1 MPKCTCLLAVVLSS
15 LPGTACVNLPV
26 IGSNIIPDGAPLSPI
41 SADFIFTL
49 EWLFNSYV
57 TLRILPSDTAID
69 TADLSRPPTK

>member
-1 MPKCTCLLAVVLSS
+1 MFYPLY
-15 LPGTACVNLPV
+15 PEQLPV
-26 IGSNIIPDGAPLSPI
+26 IGSNIIPNGAPLSSI

-49 EWLFNSYV
+49 KWLVNSCV